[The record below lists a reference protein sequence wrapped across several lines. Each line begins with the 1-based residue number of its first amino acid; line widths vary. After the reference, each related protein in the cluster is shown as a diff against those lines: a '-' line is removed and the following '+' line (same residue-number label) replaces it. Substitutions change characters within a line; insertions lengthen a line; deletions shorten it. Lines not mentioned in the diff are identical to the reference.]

1 MQIRVGDASFRL
13 IKIRFMTILGPKF
26 DLGLSRFYTTTTTTT
41 TTIISAT
48 VPELARHEVGVVVH
62 RAKRVQ
68 RFECPTMN
76 DVNDLR

>member
-1 MQIRVGDASFRL
+1 
-13 IKIRFMTILGPKF
+13 MTVVVVIMVVVVVVVAVCV
-26 DLGLSRFYTTTTTTT
+26 Y
-41 TTIISAT
+41 ISAT
-48 VPELARHEVGVVVH
+48 VPELAKHEVGVVVH